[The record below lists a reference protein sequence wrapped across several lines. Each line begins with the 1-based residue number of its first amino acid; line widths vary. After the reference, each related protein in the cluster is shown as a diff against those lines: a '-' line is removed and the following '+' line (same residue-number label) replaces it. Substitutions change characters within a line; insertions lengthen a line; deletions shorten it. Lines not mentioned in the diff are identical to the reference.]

1 MQSHLQTSYYERV
14 LGWVVWDLTICSR
27 PFCWKEVLNACPCC
41 LSGTRLL
48 STSVLS
54 SSLSQAT
61 KKGVGLRGIYHF
73 WRNHK
78 IVCTFTG
85 LKFCATHVWT
95 VVPQSLKFY
104 TTYNSNETLP
114 VFRGYGSETDSCITC
129 VCLYHAICARVRVR
143 TTGRDVDLYST
154 YAFSLSTDWLCKNP
168 AAWESHHTCSTLR
181 SNFYRT
187 IA

>member
-14 LGWVVWDLTICSR
+14 LGWIVWDLTICSR

-61 KKGVGLRGIYHF
+61 KKGVGLRVIYHF

-129 VCLYHAICARVRVR
+129 VRLYHAHACACAPPVATWTCTRRMLSACLQTDFAR
-143 TTGRDVDLYST
+143 TQLHGNHTTHV
-154 YAFSLSTDWLCKNP
+154 ALCAVTSIEP
-168 AAWESHHTCSTLR
+168 
-181 SNFYRT
+181 
-187 IA
+187 

>member
-104 TTYNSNETLP
+104 TRFFEGMVPRLIAASRAYVYTMRTRARAHHRSRRGLVLDVCFQLVYRLTLQEP
-114 VFRGYGSETDSCITC
+114 SCMGITP
-129 VCLYHAICARVRVR
+129 HM
-143 TTGRDVDLYST
+143 
-154 YAFSLSTDWLCKNP
+154 
-168 AAWESHHTCSTLR
+168 
-181 SNFYRT
+181 
-187 IA
+187 